1 MFLQRGAPL
10 LFNER
15 YFYCGEKYF
24 KVSVKLNMSVTL
36 NQLILSSCFI
46 SLIQYYCSAP
56 TIKHHIIN
64 VAEVGSLLEGG

>member
-24 KVSVKLNMSVTL
+24 NLSVKLKNVSVT
-36 NQLILSSCFI
+36 
-46 SLIQYYCSAP
+46 
-56 TIKHHIIN
+56 
-64 VAEVGSLLEGG
+64 

>member
-15 YFYCGEKYF
+15 YFYCGEKIF
-24 KVSVKLNMSVTL
+24 QAQCKTECVSDL

-46 SLIQYYCSAP
+46 SLLQ
-56 TIKHHIIN
+56 
-64 VAEVGSLLEGG
+64 